1 VVGDISGDGPTDVVW
16 YAPGTARDTVW
27 RGTTAR
33 GFAANSALITGTY
46 LPLLGDMDGV
56 PGIDVFWYRAGSDR
70 DGMWFD

>member
-1 VVGDISGDGPTDVVW
+1 
-16 YAPGTARDTVW
+16 VW